1 MSALVHVEKQTHY
14 AIVTLSL
21 PEKRNPLSKAMRQDI
36 KARLE
41 ELKTDNAIRSVVIT
55 GAGSAFCSGLDLES
69 LAEQAKLSEP
79 EHLSDSLDIH
89 HFFEFIAGYPL
100 PLIAAVNGPAV
111 AGGAGLATLC
121 DITVASADAFL
132 CFSEVKIGFVP
143 ALVGVYLQ
151 GMVGTKIARDL
162 LLTARRIPAA
172 EAKVIGLIN
181 EVVPGSDLR
190 TRVHEVCEGLK
201 ANSPMSLSVTKSLL
215 NKALRM
221 NFETALELAV
231 EVNAQARSSS
241 DCVEGVRAFLDKRA
255 PNWAQ

>member
-1 MSALVHVEKQTHY
+1 MSALVQVDRQTHF
-14 AIVTLSL
+14 AVCTLSQ
-21 PEKRNPLSKAMRQDI
+21 PEKRNALSRAMRH
-36 KARLE
+36 
-41 ELKTDNAIRSVVIT
+41 ELKNALESLKSEAAIRSVIIT
-55 GAGSAFCSGLDLES
+55 GARPAFCSGLDLQS
-69 LAEQAKLSEP
+69 LADQAKMSES

-89 HFFEFIAGYPL
+89 HFFQYIAGYPL

-111 AGGAGLATLC
+111 AGGAGLAALC
-121 DITVASADAFL
+121 DITLAADDAFL
-132 CFSEVKIGFVP
+132 CFTEVKIGFVP

-151 GMVGTKIARDL
+151 SMVGTKVARDI
-162 LLTARRIPAA
+162 LLTARKIPAV
-172 EAKVIGLIN
+172 EARALGLIN
-181 EVVPGSDLR
+181 ETIEGSELLNRAQQICDS
-190 TRVHEVCEGLK
+190 LK

-255 PNWAQ
+255 PNWAV